1 MRIIII
7 HIGENKMTA
16 RNIEEVKSQGAS
28 VHASAVVICETA
40 SSRQVSSAALL
51 GNREALAIQHRGESY
66 ILRQT
71 RAGKLILTK

>member
-1 MRIIII
+1 MTI
-7 HIGENKMTA
+7 ENKET
-16 RNIEEVKSQGAS
+16 S
-28 VHASAVVICETA
+28 VQAQLQLEDRVVISTSG

-51 GNREALAIQHRGESY
+51 GNYAALAIQHQGEYY